1 MSDRARNDSAASRRR
16 SGPTFA
22 SDDASR
28 ATLAALG
35 QWTGGLSPQAFG
47 GAWWN
52 VLSRLALSPGRQL
65 ELAQS
70 ALQKTFTLAE
80 FTAQALRNARAN
92 GEDGSAVVPGQ
103 GTPYAARFADPNW
116 ARFPFNVL
124 AQSFATTA
132 ELAREV
138 LSDVPGANP
147 QSENVAG
154 FTLREGLE
162 LLAPDNYLPTNPQ
175 LLEQTRR
182 ERGQNLLRGIRH
194 LAEDVQRTFKGLGPV
209 GVENYVVGEHT
220 AVTPGKVILRTPLME
235 LIQYSPATP
244 KVYAEPVLIVPAWI
258 MKYYILDLSP
268 KNSLVKYLTDM
279 GHTVF
284 MISWKNP
291 TAEDR
296 DVAMDDYLTHG
307 VLAALDAVGKVVP
320 KRKVH
325 AVGYCIG
332 GTLLSIA
339 TAYLQQHEDERLASV
354 TLFAAQ
360 TDFSEPGELSVF
372 VNPAQLAMLEALM
385 WKNGVLESRQ
395 MGAAFQLLRTYDL
408 LWAPSVNTYLKGERL
423 GVNDLMSWNADGTR
437 MAYRMHTDYLHQLY
451 LNNDLAEGRYV
462 ALGEELDL
470 ADVTVPMF
478 VVGTETDHVAPWKSV
493 YKVGRLVRSKD
504 YTFCLTS
511 GGHNAGIISGPQ
523 HPKRR
528 HRVLQSRA
536 GGKRLPSP
544 EQYLA
549 RVEPMQGSWWP
560 TFAAWL
566 KERSSATQVKPPAMG
581 APKAGLKPLCDAPG
595 EYVLDR

>member
-1 MSDRARNDSAASRRR
+1 MGADKAR
-16 SGPTFA
+16 SGTSLI

-28 ATLAALG
+28 ELLAAIARM
-35 QWTGGLSPQAFG
+35 TGGMSPQALG

-52 VLSRLALSPGRQL
+52 VMSRLALAPGRQAQVAQTAIQKAIA
-65 ELAQS
+65 LAQFTGG
-70 ALQKTFTLAE
+70 ALKPQGEPVAP
-80 FTAQALRNARAN
+80 QAA
-92 GEDGSAVVPGQ
+92 
-103 GTPYAARFADPNW
+103 GTPYASRFADPAW
-116 ARFPFNVL
+116 AKFPFNVL
-124 AQSFATTA
+124 AQSFITAA
-132 ELAREV
+132 ELARDAA
-138 LSDVPGANP
+138 SGVPGTNAAA
-147 QSENVAG
+147 ENVVG

-175 LLEQTRR
+175 LLAQTRA
-182 ERGQNLLRGIRH
+182 EGGKNLVRGLKF

-209 GVENYVVGEHT
+209 GIENYQVGEQI
-220 AVTPGKVILRTPLME
+220 AVSKGKVILRNSLME
-235 LIQYSPATP
+235 LIQYSPTTP

-268 KNSLVKYLTDM
+268 KNSLVKYLTDL

-291 TAEDR
+291 TAADR
-296 DVAMDDYLTHG
+296 DVTMDDYLSLG
-307 VLAALDAVGKVVP
+307 VLAALDAVNKVVP

-325 AVGYCIG
+325 GVGYCIG

-339 TAYLQQHEDERLASV
+339 AATMAQKEDDRLATV
-354 TLFAAQ
+354 TMFAAQ

-372 VNPAQLAMLEALM
+372 ISPAQLAMLEAMM
-385 WKNGVLESRQ
+385 WKKGVLESKQ
-395 MGAAFQLLRTYDL
+395 MGGAFQMLRTYDL
-408 LWAPSVNTYLKGERL
+408 LWNPSLQTYVKGERT

-462 ALGEELDL
+462 ALDETLDL
-470 ADVTVPMF
+470 AAVEQPMF

-511 GGHNAGIISGPQ
+511 GGHNAGIISGPV
-523 HPKRR
+523 HPRRR
-528 HRVLQSRA
+528 HRVLTMKA
-536 GGKRLPSP
+536 GARLPSP
-544 EQYLA
+544 GQYMKK
-549 RVEPMQGSWWP
+549 VEPAQGSWWP

-566 KERSSATQVKPPAMG
+566 AEHSTKTKVATPKMG
-581 APKAGLKPLCDAPG
+581 AAGYRPVCDAPG
-595 EYVLDR
+595 EYVLAR